1 MSLIEK
7 IRNRQGLLMVM
18 IGIGM
23 LGFLVPY
30 DAVMALFGGGSNPE
44 VGEVGD
50 VTITAMEYQSE
61 VQNRRRLGF
70 SGETLADE
78 VWKDLTEGAVLSE
91 GIAALGLTV
100 TDDEYQELLFGS
112 GKSDYVSRAF
122 FSNAQNKQY
131 WQQNFS
137 AMLSTPEGRATFM
150 EYKNLISDKRIREK
164 YDALLTAGVYT
175 NSLEGKYDHMAANKK
190 VEFDYVMVAY
200 SSIPDSTVD
209 VSDRQVRNYFNA
221 HKGDAAFRQKAGRDV
236 TFARIKVQATAED
249 ASAISDALNA
259 TKAAWTASAGSDSAF
274 FAEQGLNYGERSLRR
289 EDTETNATE
298 AAFFD
303 AEPGAFFG
311 PYRIGNTYRLTK
323 VLQFSQT
330 PDSASCRHIL
340 LMPKTQGDEAALA
353 ELKDRA
359 DSLLRVIRRGGDFE
373 ALAAEYSDDPGSKDK
388 GGFYD
393 FFPRGR
399 MVAPFENFCFDN
411 APGTTGVV
419 ETQYGYH
426 VIRVE
431 GQTDPVERVSVAIIE
446 QAVEPSA
453 ETVRNAYQSAS
464 EFAIGVTDR
473 ASFMAKAG
481 EAGFAT
487 NIATDVARNAKSIA
501 GLRSAAE
508 LVSWAWNAQEG
519 DVSNPILAD
528 NTYVVAF
535 LDRVKEEGEPRFEHV
550 EDEMRAGAI
559 EEAKAEQLKAAM
571 QGSDLASIAA
581 SNNADVRNSGKIALK
596 FPTVRGAGAKAE
608 PVVVGTAAGSAIGSV
623 VGPIVGENGVWV
635 ISTKA
640 VSEAPAKDD
649 YLTEQTTILAR
660 ARGAFPQRVV
670 NAMFKEEGLE
680 DKRN

>member
-30 DAVMALFGGGSNPE
+30 DAVMAMFGGGSNPE
-44 VGEVGD
+44 VGEVGGT
-50 VTITAMEYQSE
+50 TITAMEYQSE

-78 VWKDLTEGAVLSE
+78 VWKDLTEGAVLSN

-100 TDDEYQELLFGS
+100 TDDEYQELLFGT
-112 GKSDYVSRAF
+112 GTSDYMSRAF

-137 AMLSTPEGRATFM
+137 AMLTTPEGRASFM

-190 VEFDYVMVAY
+190 VEFDYALVTYA
-200 SSIPDSTVD
+200 SIPDSTVD
-209 VSDRQVRNYFNA
+209 ITDRQVRSYYNA
-221 HKGDAAFRQKAGRDV
+221 HKSDAAYRQKAGRDL

-249 ASAISDALNA
+249 AAAISASLTETKNAWALAEND
-259 TKAAWTASAGSDSAF
+259 TVF
-274 FAEQGLNYGERSLRR
+274 FTEQGMNYGVRSLRR
-289 EDTETNATE
+289 ADTETNATE
-298 AAFFD
+298 ASFFD
-303 AEPGAFFG
+303 AEVGAVVG
-311 PYRIGNTYRLTK
+311 PYRIGNMYRLAK
-323 VLQFSQT
+323 VQGFSET

-340 LMPKTQGDEAALA
+340 LMPKNQGDEAEMAAL
-353 ELKDRA
+353 KTRA
-359 DSLLRVIRRGGDFE
+359 DSLLRVVRRGGDFE
-373 ALAAEYSDDPGSKDK
+373 KLAASFSDDPGSKDK

-411 APGTTGVV
+411 APGSTGVV

-426 VIRVE
+426 VIEVE
-431 GQTDPVERVSVAIIE
+431 DQTAPVERVTVAIIE
-446 QAVEPSA
+446 QAVEPST
-453 ETVRNAYQSAS
+453 ETVRNSYQSAS

-473 ASFMAKAG
+473 ESFMAKAG

-487 NIATDVARNAKSIA
+487 NVATDVARNAKSIA

-508 LVSWAWNAQEG
+508 VVSWAWNASEG

-550 EDEMRAGAI
+550 ESEMRAGAI
-559 EEAKAEQLKAAM
+559 EEAKAALLVDRM
-571 QGSDLASIAA
+571 QGADLASIAQQ
-581 SNNADVRNSGKIALK
+581 NGVDVRNSGKVALK
-596 FPTVRGAGAKAE
+596 FPTVRGAGAKSE
-608 PVVVGTAAGSAIGSV
+608 PEVVGTAAGSDVGAV
-623 VGPIVGENGVWV
+623 TGPIVGANGVWV

-640 VSEAPAKDD
+640 ISEAPAKDD
-649 YLTEQTTILAR
+649 FLSEQTTLLAR

-670 NAMFKEEGLE
+670 NAMFKAEGLE
-680 DKRN
+680 DLRN

>member
-30 DAVMALFGGGSNPE
+30 DAVMAMFGGGANPE
-44 VGEVGD
+44 VGEVGGT
-50 VTITAMEYQSE
+50 TITAMEYQSE

-78 VWKDLTEGAVLSE
+78 VWKDLTEGAVLSD

-100 TDDEYQELLFGS
+100 TDDEYQELLFGTGS
-112 GKSDYVSRAF
+112 SDYLSRAF

-137 AMLSTPEGRATFM
+137 AMLSTPEGRASFM

-175 NSLEGKYDHMAANKK
+175 NTLEGKYDHMAANKK
-190 VEFDYVMVAY
+190 VEFDYVLVTYA
-200 SSIPDSTVD
+200 SIPDSTVD
-209 VSDRQVRNYFNA
+209 LSDRQVRSYYNA
-221 HKGDAAFRQKAGRDV
+221 HKSDAEYRQKAGRDV

-249 ASAISDALNA
+249 AAAINTALTTTKNA
-259 TKAAWTASAGSDSAF
+259 WATAANDTAF
-274 FAEQGLNYGERSLRR
+274 FAEQGMNYAERSLRR
-289 EDTETNATE
+289 SETETNATE
-298 AAFFD
+298 AGFFD
-303 AEPGAFFG
+303 AEVGTVVG
-311 PYRIGNTYRLTK
+311 PYRMGNMYRIAK
-323 VLQFSQT
+323 VQGFTQS

-340 LMPKTQGDEAALA
+340 LMPKNQGDEAEMA

-359 DSLLRVIRRGGDFE
+359 DSLLRVIRRGGNFE

-411 APGTTGVV
+411 APGSAGVV

-431 GQTDPVERVSVAIIE
+431 EHTAPVERVSVAIIE
-446 QAVEPSA
+446 QAVEPSS

-473 ASFMAKAG
+473 EAFMAKAG

-487 NIATDVARNAKSIA
+487 NMATDVARNAKSIA
-501 GLRSAAE
+501 GLRSATE
-508 LVSWAWNAQEG
+508 LVSWAWNAAEG

-528 NTYVVAF
+528 NAYVVAF

-550 EDEMRAGAI
+550 ESEMRAGAI
-559 EEAKAEQLKAAM
+559 EEAKAEMLVEKM
-571 QGSDLASIAA
+571 QGSDLASIAEQNGA
-581 SNNADVRNSGKIALK
+581 QARNSGKIALK
-596 FPTVRGAGAKAE
+596 FPTVRGAGAKSE
-608 PVVVGTAAGSAIGSV
+608 PVVVGTAAGAEIGSV
-623 VGPIVGENGVWV
+623 QGPIVGENGVWV

-649 YLTEQTTILAR
+649 FLTEQTTLLAR

-670 NAMFKEEGLE
+670 NAMFKAEGLE
-680 DKRN
+680 DMRN

>member
-7 IRNRQGLLMVM
+7 IRDRQGLLMVM

-30 DAVMALFGGGSNPE
+30 DAVMAMFGGGQNPE
-44 VGEVGD
+44 VGEVAGIS
-50 VTITAMEYQSE
+50 ITVMEYQNE

-100 TDDEYQELLFGS
+100 TDDEYQELLFGT
-112 GKSDYVSRAF
+112 GKSDYLNRAF

-137 AMLSTPEGRATFM
+137 AMLSTPEGRASFM

-190 VEFDYVMVAY
+190 VDFDYVLVTYA
-200 SSIPDSTVD
+200 SLDDASVD
-209 VSDRQVRNYFNA
+209 VSDSDVRSYFSA
-221 HKGDAAFRQKAGRDV
+221 HKNDAEFQQKAGRDV
-236 TFARIKVQATAED
+236 TFARISVKATAQD
-249 ASAISDALNA
+249 AAKINEALTA
-259 TKAAWTASAGSDSAF
+259 TKNAWSTATNDSAF
-274 FAEQGLNYGERSLRR
+274 FAEQGLNYNERSLARA
-289 EDTETNATE
+289 ETETNASE
-298 AAFFD
+298 ASFFEAQEGD
-303 AEPGAFFG
+303 LVG
-311 PYRIGNTYRLTK
+311 PYRIGNMYRLAK
-323 VLQFSQT
+323 VAGFTSR

-340 LMPKTQGDEAALA
+340 LMPDTQGDEAELA
-353 ELKDRA
+353 ELKTRA
-359 DSLLRVIRRGGDFE
+359 DSLLRAIRRGANFE
-373 ALAAEYSDDPGSKDK
+373 DLAARFSDDPGSKDK

-411 APGTTGVV
+411 APGSTGVV

-426 VIRVE
+426 IIKVE
-431 GQTDPVERVSVAIIE
+431 GQTEPVERVSVAIIE
-446 QAVEPSA
+446 QAVEPSS

-473 ASFMAKAG
+473 ESFMAKAG
-481 EAGFAT
+481 EQGFPT
-487 NIATDVARNAKSIA
+487 NVATDIARNAKTIA
-501 GLRSAAE
+501 GLRTAGE
-508 LVSWAWNAQEG
+508 LVSWAWSAEER
-519 DVSNPILAD
+519 DISNPILAD

-535 LDRVKEEGEPRFEHV
+535 LDRVKQAGEPRFEHV
-550 EDEMRAGAI
+550 EEAMRAGAI
-559 EEAKAEQLKAAM
+559 QEAKAEKLVASM
-571 QGSDLASIAA
+571 GGSDLASIAA
-581 SNNADVRNSGKIALK
+581 DQGVDVRNSGKVALK
-596 FPTVRGAGAKAE
+596 FPTIRGAGAKAE
-608 PVVVGTAAGSAIGSV
+608 PLVVGTAAGSEIGAV

-635 ISTKA
+635 ISTKS

-649 YLTEQTTILAR
+649 FLSEQTSLLAR
-660 ARGAFPQRVV
+660 ARGAFPQRIL
-670 NAMFKEEGLE
+670 NSMLEEEELQ
-680 DKRN
+680 DMRN

>member
-30 DAVMALFGGGSNPE
+30 DAVMAMFGGGANPE
-44 VGEVGD
+44 VGEVGGT
-50 VTITAMEYQSE
+50 TITAMEYQSE

-78 VWKDLTEGAVLSE
+78 VWKDLTEGAVLSD

-100 TDDEYQELLFGS
+100 TDDEYQELLFGTGS
-112 GKSDYVSRAF
+112 SDYLSRAF

-137 AMLSTPEGRATFM
+137 AMLSTPEGRASFM

-175 NSLEGKYDHMAANKK
+175 NTLEGKYDHMAANKK
-190 VEFDYVMVAY
+190 VEFDYVLVTYA
-200 SSIPDSTVD
+200 SIPDSTVD
-209 VSDRQVRNYFNA
+209 LSDRQVRSYYNA
-221 HKGDAAFRQKAGRDV
+221 HKSDAEYRQKAGRDV

-249 ASAISDALNA
+249 AAAINTALTTTKNA
-259 TKAAWTASAGSDSAF
+259 WATAANDTAF
-274 FAEQGLNYGERSLRR
+274 FAEQGMNYAERSLRR
-289 EDTETNATE
+289 SETETNATE
-298 AAFFD
+298 AGFFD
-303 AEPGAFFG
+303 AEVGTVVG
-311 PYRIGNTYRLTK
+311 PYRMGNMYRIAK
-323 VLQFSQT
+323 VQGFTQS

-340 LMPKTQGDEAALA
+340 LMPKNQGDEAEMA

-359 DSLLRVIRRGGDFE
+359 DSLLRVIRRGGNFE

-411 APGTTGVV
+411 APGSAGVV

-431 GQTDPVERVSVAIIE
+431 EHTAPVERVSVAIIE
-446 QAVEPSA
+446 QAVEPSS

-473 ASFMAKAG
+473 EAFMAKAG

-487 NIATDVARNAKSIA
+487 NMATDVARNAKSIA
-501 GLRSAAE
+501 GLRSATE
-508 LVSWAWNAQEG
+508 LVSWAWNAAEG

-528 NTYVVAF
+528 NAYVVAF

-550 EDEMRAGAI
+550 ESEMRAGAI
-559 EEAKAEQLKAAM
+559 EEAKAEMLVEKM
-571 QGSDLASIAA
+571 QGSDLASIAEQNGA
-581 SNNADVRNSGKIALK
+581 QVRNSGKIALK
-596 FPTVRGAGAKAE
+596 FPTVRGAGAKSE
-608 PVVVGTAAGSAIGSV
+608 PVVVGTAAGAEIGSV
-623 VGPIVGENGVWV
+623 QGPIVGENGVWV

-649 YLTEQTTILAR
+649 FLTEQTTLLAR

-670 NAMFKEEGLE
+670 NAMFKTEGLE
-680 DKRN
+680 DMRN

>member
-1 MSLIEK
+1 
-7 IRNRQGLLMVM
+7 MVM

-30 DAVMALFGGGSNPE
+30 DAVMAMFGGGQNPE
-44 VGEVGD
+44 VGEVAG
-50 VTITAMEYQSE
+50 VSITAMEYQNE

-100 TDDEYQELLFGS
+100 TDDEYQELLFGT
-112 GKSDYVSRAF
+112 GTSDYLSRAF

-137 AMLSTPEGRATFM
+137 AMLSTPEGRASFM

-164 YDALLTAGVYT
+164 YDALITAGVYT
-175 NSLEGKYDHMAANKK
+175 NTLEGKYDHMAANKK
-190 VEFDYVMVAY
+190 VDFDYVLVTYA
-200 SSIPDSTVD
+200 SVPDSTVD
-209 VSDRQVRNYFNA
+209 VSDREVRSYFNA
-221 HKGDAAFRQKAGRDV
+221 HKGDAEFQQKAGRDV
-236 TFARIKVQATAED
+236 TFARISVKATAQD
-249 ASAISDALNA
+249 AAKINEALTETKNA
-259 TKAAWTASAGSDSAF
+259 WMTASNDSAF
-274 FAEQGLNYGERSLRR
+274 FAEQGLNYNERSLTRA
-289 EDTETNATE
+289 EAETNASE
-298 AAFFD
+298 ASFF
-303 AEPGAFFG
+303 ESEEGAIVG
-311 PYRIGNTYRLTK
+311 PYRIGNMYRVAK
-323 VLQFSQT
+323 VVGFTSS

-340 LMPKTQGDEAALA
+340 LMPETQGDEAELA
-353 ELKDRA
+353 ELKTRA
-359 DSLLRVIRRGGDFE
+359 DSLLRAVRRGADF
-373 ALAAEYSDDPGSKDK
+373 ADLVTRFSDDPGSKDK

-411 APGTTGVV
+411 APGSTGVV

-426 VIRVE
+426 IIKVE

-473 ASFMAKAG
+473 ESFMAKAG
-481 EAGFAT
+481 EQGFPT
-487 NIATDVARNAKSIA
+487 NVATDIARNAKTIA
-501 GLRSAAE
+501 GLRTAGE
-508 LVSWAWNAQEG
+508 LVGWAWNAEEG
-519 DVSNPILAD
+519 DISNPILAD

-535 LDRVKEEGEPRFEHV
+535 LDRVKAAGEPRFEHV
-550 EDEMRAGAI
+550 EEAMRAGAI
-559 EEAKAEQLKAAM
+559 QEAKAEKLSAAM

-581 SNNADVRNSGKIALK
+581 AQGVDVRNSGKVALK
-596 FPTVRGAGAKAE
+596 FPTIRGAGAKAE
-608 PVVVGTAAGSAIGSV
+608 PIVVGTAAGAEIGAV

-635 ISTKA
+635 ISTKS

-649 YLTEQTTILAR
+649 FLSEQTSLLAR

-670 NAMFKEEGLE
+670 NAMLDEEELK
-680 DKRN
+680 DMRN